1 MSEQYTDI
9 IPFCEELEIKENL
22 IGEIRGEMNEAI
34 EKYAKR
40 QNLTKKSVKKTYAHF
55 KELRKDRN
63 EAEIVERERELL
75 IEAMIITENAQ

>member
-1 MSEQYTDI
+1 MSEQYKDI

-22 IGEIRGEMNEAI
+22 IGEIRGEMNEAV
-34 EKYAKR
+34 EAYAK
-40 QNLTKKSVKKTYAHF
+40 QHNVTKKSVKKTYAHF

-75 IEAMIITENAQ
+75 IDAMIEAEHE